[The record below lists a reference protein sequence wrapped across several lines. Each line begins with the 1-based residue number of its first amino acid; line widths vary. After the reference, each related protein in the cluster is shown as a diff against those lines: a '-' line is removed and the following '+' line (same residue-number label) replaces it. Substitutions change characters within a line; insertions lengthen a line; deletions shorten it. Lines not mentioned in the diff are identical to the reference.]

1 MRILIA
7 CLSLALGASTL
18 AAQEGHGTFRGKR
31 GGGTDAVKSALNLSD
46 EQVTALRQNNQELR
60 EAMKAVFEQAGEKHQ
75 AIKAELEN
83 ASPNPT
89 VIGQLVIEAHAA
101 REQTSEI
108 RTQYHQKA
116 LAILDSSQQTALTAL
131 KDSEERS
138 PALREAVWLNLVE
151 MDREAFD
158 GRGGPRGGHRGGP
171 GGFMGG
177 PRG

>member
-18 AAQEGHGTFRGKR
+18 AAQEGHGGFRGKR
-31 GGGTDAVKSALNLSD
+31 GGGTDAVKSALSLSD
-46 EQVTALRQNNQELR
+46 EQVTALQQNNQELR
-60 EAMKAVFEQAGEKHQ
+60 EAMKAVFEQAGEKQ
-75 AIKAELEN
+75 EAIKAELEN

-101 REQTSEI
+101 REQTSEL
-108 RTQYHQKA
+108 RAQYREKA
-116 LAILDSSQQTALTAL
+116 LAILNSSQQAALTAL
-131 KDSEERS
+131 TEAEERS
-138 PALREAVWLNLVE
+138 PALREAAFLNLVE
-151 MDREAFD
+151 MDRAAFE
-158 GRGGPRGGHRGGP
+158 GRGGHRGGP